1 MDSPMSELAPKALFQ
16 ERAKRGAELS
26 VLDRIRLTVR
36 FRPDLPNV
44 QNGAKNY
51 PPPEMDDKTVTV
63 HRRDGAILTTRF
75 EFDKVLPPSSTQED
89 VYSAAAAD
97 IVDGVMD
104 GYNGAVLAYGQTGAG
119 KTHTLFSASPECIG
133 LVPRAASQ
141 LFCQAAVDENF
152 TYQVS
157 LSFIQVYMES
167 IQDLLRPEKSKL
179 AIRDTGKGKGGSQ
192 GVYVDNMEEVEVNS
206 MDECI
211 SLLQLGDRNRSV
223 AFTDLNAHSSRSHA
237 VVIFTVRKWNRLE
250 TQQKTAVA
258 RNFTVGKLYLVDLA
272 GSERLKRSGS
282 QGLRANEARS
292 INLSLTVLGKCIN
305 ARANPNSSHIPFR
318 DSKLTRILQDCLS
331 ENSRTSLICCAYP
344 GGEHGDETLSTL
356 QFGERAME
364 VKLAASQNIGQD
376 YRPKAPMLSPRIQ
389 AQPQEPAANLDQLVL
404 PKPPFSAQEL
414 EAISDADSVAPS
426 SPLSK
431 HLHLELELKLERQ
444 RSHQLEEELSKT
456 REELL
461 QEAALRRREL
471 AQQED
476 ACQQR
481 MRELE
486 AVARTRLE
494 EVEHTVRCAISGGGD
509 GPATPVAGPTVQ
521 DAEGKM
527 DGVAQA
533 EQRMALMASRIDDM
547 ITSPAHG
554 FAQNR
559 LITQKAA
566 AAAKIQMQWLRHRG
580 RRRELQAQERDS
592 MAQQRGKALEDL
604 VAETETTTKQYLAST
619 GRALIAQS
627 ILSIDRATDASLR
640 MFLVPRKKLNR

>member
-1 MDSPMSELAPKALFQ
+1 M
-16 ERAKRGAELS
+16 
-26 VLDRIRLTVR
+26 LDRIRLTVR

-63 HRRDGAILTTRF
+63 HRREGAILTTRF
-75 EFDKVLPPSSTQED
+75 EFDKVLPPNSTQED

-179 AIRDTGKGKGGSQ
+179 AIRDTGKGKSGSQ

-211 SLLQLGDRNRSV
+211 RLLQLGDRNRSV

-237 VVIFTVRKWNRLE
+237 LVIFTVRKWNRLE
-250 TQQKTAVA
+250 THQKTAVA

-344 GGEHGDETLSTL
+344 GGEHGDETLVRDSWPPAGIQGNPVATRVL
-356 QFGERAME
+356 PPWHPVRAPF
-364 VKLAASQNIGQD
+364 LHPRHQPASSARAISLSELRSPPL
-376 YRPKAPMLSPRIQ
+376 RPKFLNLAPASETDY
-389 AQPQEPAANLDQLVL
+389 A
-404 PKPPFSAQEL
+404 KP
-414 EAISDADSVAPS
+414 
-426 SPLSK
+426 
-431 HLHLELELKLERQ
+431 
-444 RSHQLEEELSKT
+444 
-456 REELL
+456 LL
-461 QEAALRRREL
+461 A
-471 AQQED
+471 
-476 ACQQR
+476 
-481 MRELE
+481 
-486 AVARTRLE
+486 
-494 EVEHTVRCAISGGGD
+494 
-509 GPATPVAGPTVQ
+509 
-521 DAEGKM
+521 
-527 DGVAQA
+527 
-533 EQRMALMASRIDDM
+533 
-547 ITSPAHG
+547 
-554 FAQNR
+554 
-559 LITQKAA
+559 
-566 AAAKIQMQWLRHRG
+566 
-580 RRRELQAQERDS
+580 
-592 MAQQRGKALEDL
+592 
-604 VAETETTTKQYLAST
+604 
-619 GRALIAQS
+619 
-627 ILSIDRATDASLR
+627 
-640 MFLVPRKKLNR
+640 

>member
-1 MDSPMSELAPKALFQ
+1 MAETSPHQEQHEAMAPLRGTCRGQMGNVQGGLLLPSRYICDA
-16 ERAKRGAELS
+16 RRSGRGAGG
-26 VLDRIRLTVR
+26 R
-36 FRPDLPNV
+36 
-44 QNGAKNY
+44 
-51 PPPEMDDKTVTV
+51 
-63 HRRDGAILTTRF
+63 
-75 EFDKVLPPSSTQED
+75 
-89 VYSAAAAD
+89 
-97 IVDGVMD
+97 
-104 GYNGAVLAYGQTGAG
+104 
-119 KTHTLFSASPECIG
+119 G
-133 LVPRAASQ
+133 LWQ
-141 LFCQAAVDENF
+141 
-152 TYQVS
+152 
-157 LSFIQVYMES
+157 
-167 IQDLLRPEKSKL
+167 
-179 AIRDTGKGKGGSQ
+179 
-192 GVYVDNMEEVEVNS
+192 
-206 MDECI
+206 
-211 SLLQLGDRNRSV
+211 
-223 AFTDLNAHSSRSHA
+223 
-237 VVIFTVRKWNRLE
+237 
-250 TQQKTAVA
+250 
-258 RNFTVGKLYLVDLA
+258 
-272 GSERLKRSGS
+272 
-282 QGLRANEARS
+282 ANEARS

-344 GGEHGDETLSTL
+344 GGEHGDETLVRDPWPPAEI
-356 QFGERAME
+356 QDNPVAVQHAAIRRRAME

-376 YRPKAPMLSPRIQ
+376 YRPRPMLSLASGSMPRLGCKLRP
-389 AQPQEPAANLDQLVL
+389 ARVAEAPVLRAGEPSSSACSGSLLLQPFDLPSQVALITTASSSLPPQPAITRLNR
-404 PKPPFSAQEL
+404 PSAGRRVDEARACVEQEL